1 MSRSL
6 QEILEDYRLLDDL
19 IETDYPGASIV
30 THEDWFA
37 EGQIEVIPRGAEIP
51 LLGNVLYA
59 FKLLLATKPNQALLL
74 NQVDRAP
81 QLAAIFNRL
90 FMVRK
95 RKIVLY
101 DVFID
106 TPSKFK
112 QLLVRWQVEGASI
125 NVLFSRFQVKAY
137 MRRFNLPFERFAY
150 IPYQASHS
158 KRDPLDETYGD
169 YVFSG
174 GNSAR
179 DYRTLCEAARGTA
192 VPFKITSTKKE
203 LFEGFEMPEEINLK
217 PVVEPEF
224 TRMMAGSRFVIMA
237 LTAGRDRGY
246 GEQTILNSWW
256 HGRAVVVA
264 DDVSAS
270 DYITDGEDGYV
281 LDPEDVEGL
290 RSRIVELYN
299 DPAKAE
305 AMGRKGR
312 EKVRNHY
319 HHTHF
324 LHRMKLI
331 TLALAAE

>member
-1 MSRSL
+1 
-6 QEILEDYRLLDDL
+6 
-19 IETDYPGASIV
+19 
-30 THEDWFA
+30 
-37 EGQIEVIPRGAEIP
+37 
-51 LLGNVLYA
+51 
-59 FKLLLATKPNQALLL
+59 
-74 NQVDRAP
+74 
-81 QLAAIFNRL
+81 
-90 FMVRK
+90 
-95 RKIVLY
+95 
-101 DVFID
+101 
-106 TPSKFK
+106 
-112 QLLVRWQVEGASI
+112 
-125 NVLFSRFQVKAY
+125 
-137 MRRFNLPFERFAY
+137 
-150 IPYQASHS
+150 
-158 KRDPLDETYGD
+158 
-169 YVFSG
+169 
-174 GNSAR
+174 
-179 DYRTLCEAARGTA
+179 
-192 VPFKITSTKKE
+192 
-203 LFEGFEMPEEINLK
+203 MPEEINLK

-237 LTAGRDRGY
+237 LAAGRDRGY